1 MLLWPLCKNTKL
13 VMKYIDLGLSVEWAD
28 CNVGATKAEEYG
40 DYFKW
45 NEISTLNAPS
55 LDEIK
60 ELKSKCKWEWIQY
73 NNVFGYRITGPN
85 GNSIFLPAAGYR
97 FITSLYNAGSYG
109 RYWSATPL
117 SYSSSACSLGFLS
130 DRYDWGDDSR
140 DYGFTVRPVKRTN
153 IKNMKPIT
161 PNKVKEELALPDKVV
176 EILNDLITENF
187 TGTESIVSY
196 NTIETQL
203 QNLGYSK
210 NMLKIVQKRVPIL
223 YKDWEVSVN
232 KNAFV
237 FIE

>member
-1 MLLWPLCKNTKL
+1 
-13 VMKYIDLGLSVEWAD
+13 
-28 CNVGATKAEEYG
+28 
-40 DYFKW
+40 
-45 NEISTLNAPS
+45 
-55 LDEIK
+55 
-60 ELKSKCKWEWIQY
+60 
-73 NNVFGYRITGPN
+73 
-85 GNSIFLPAAGYR
+85 
-97 FITSLYNAGSYG
+97 
-109 RYWSATPL
+109 
-117 SYSSSACSLGFLS
+117 
-130 DRYDWGDDSR
+130 
-140 DYGFTVRPVKRTN
+140 
-153 IKNMKPIT
+153 MKPIT